1 MFLETA
7 LVGGGVGGSPN
18 CEKAT
23 KISSPHETNF
33 NFKKYTFQ
41 PYHFFNDMTLQDHLN
56 DKSNIILLFTTRLTN
71 ELIEFWNDDYNFECS
86 LRLLNDLS
94 LQQKISSI
102 TKNPNHQQQ
111 RFKYKQLLSNLF
123 IRYTIN
129 SIIQSNDLFKKIE
142 FDYNEFGKPIL
153 PYNFQ
158 FNISSSNDI
167 IALIVEFPSSS
178 SLSSSSS
185 SSSSL
190 SGDRAYDPIGIDLSH
205 SIQNSISN
213 TEYLEQFKPIFDD
226 VYELPQIDNY
236 FKFNHFWTLKESFT
250 KLIGSG
256 LNIELSD
263 FYFIVDYNDNEFSS
277 DNEKFQT
284 SIVGNNIGDSWMYYS
299 LNWFDKILI
308 NIDKLELAKNQFIT
322 ALNKKEF
329 YCRSS
334 ILDNG
339 NVDESK
345 LPVIITIINQN
356 KNKSIQP
363 IELRFEKLLSEH
375 LNQ

>member
-1 MFLETA
+1 
-7 LVGGGVGGSPN
+7 
-18 CEKAT
+18 
-23 KISSPHETNF
+23 
-33 NFKKYTFQ
+33 
-41 PYHFFNDMTLQDHLN
+41 MTLQDHLN

-178 SLSSSSS
+178 SLSSSSL
-185 SSSSL
+185 SSSL

-284 SIVGNNIGDSWMYYS
+284 GIVGNNIGDSWMYYS